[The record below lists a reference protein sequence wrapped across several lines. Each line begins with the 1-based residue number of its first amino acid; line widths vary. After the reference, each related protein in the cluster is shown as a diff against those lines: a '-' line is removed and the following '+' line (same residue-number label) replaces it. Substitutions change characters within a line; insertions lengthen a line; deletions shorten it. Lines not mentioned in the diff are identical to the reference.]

1 MRVCDVVDVIDVG
14 DVDDAEIP
22 IDNISESSRPCF
34 PGHLESGSSKTIKDK
49 YRSGA
54 ETFNITALS

>member
-1 MRVCDVVDVIDVG
+1 MRVCDVVDVG

-22 IDNISESSRPCF
+22 IDNISESSK

-49 YRSGA
+49 
-54 ETFNITALS
+54 